1 MTKNSF
7 VEDVTFKGLS
17 FLHLEIISLFAKLYC
32 TSEEKSF
39 FFLPPKS
46 YEKSNSKLSKYEPE
60 CMCKWGWCFEQTIWN
75 NLENGGIEKK

>member
-17 FLHLEIISLFAKLYC
+17 FLHLEIISLFAKLYY

-39 FFLPPKS
+39 FFSATKIL
-46 YEKSNSKLSKYEPE
+46 
-60 CMCKWGWCFEQTIWN
+60 W
-75 NLENGGIEKK
+75 KK